1 MTKSLSDTS
10 AFANER
16 VELPSWLNPPVR
28 VRSTCMPRETHSRT
42 VATTKKAASWKYAL
56 HIPTALDRR
65 LKRCREAVRT
75 AIRTQLQEIADGA
88 GNTGKVKLLRNG
100 APGLRF
106 YIHESY
112 KVSYEVDAKGR
123 RVVLL
128 DLSLVTP

>member
-1 MTKSLSDTS
+1 
-10 AFANER
+10 
-16 VELPSWLNPPVR
+16 
-28 VRSTCMPRETHSRT
+28 MPLEPHSRT
-42 VATTKKAASWKYAL
+42 VARTKKAASWKYAL

-88 GNTGKVKLLRNG
+88 GKTGKVKLLTNG

-112 KVSYEVDAKGR
+112 KVSYEVDVKSR

-128 DLSLVTP
+128 DLGLVTP